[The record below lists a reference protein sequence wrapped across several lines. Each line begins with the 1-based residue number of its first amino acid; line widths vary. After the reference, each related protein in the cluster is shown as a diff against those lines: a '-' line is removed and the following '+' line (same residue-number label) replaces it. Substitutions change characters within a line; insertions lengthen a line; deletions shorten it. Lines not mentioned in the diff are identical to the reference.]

1 MVSAVRQTLAAPQ
14 PFVEMQAP
22 ALLLE
27 MAGLQ
32 EPMIGLD
39 PIADSLRLLVEM
51 IALLSSKTQL
61 SIPGTLPGSD
71 SAKPSELAM
80 FSPPL
85 SDRDATFARS
95 SSDDERFQFCD
106 FLRQKNA
113 SANDRCYET
122 YRHHHMPMWLQ
133 NSSKRP

>member
-1 MVSAVRQTLAAPQ
+1 MLEQESGPAFPAVWQQLAVQQVSAPPWAPAVRQALVASQ

-61 SIPGTLPGSD
+61 SIPMILLGSD
-71 SAKPSELAM
+71 SAKPSELATL
-80 FSPPL
+80 SPPL
-85 SDRDATFARS
+85 
-95 SSDDERFQFCD
+95 
-106 FLRQKNA
+106 
-113 SANDRCYET
+113 
-122 YRHHHMPMWLQ
+122 
-133 NSSKRP
+133 